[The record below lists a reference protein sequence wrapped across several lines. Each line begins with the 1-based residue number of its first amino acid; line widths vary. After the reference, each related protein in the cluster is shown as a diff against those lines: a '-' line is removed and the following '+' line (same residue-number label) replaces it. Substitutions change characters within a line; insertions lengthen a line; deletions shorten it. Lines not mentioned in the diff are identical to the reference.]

1 MHLTSRHLSSEFYVL
16 HRIFGN
22 TIGNNNN
29 NTLKEKSN
37 AFSDKFFLEMELE
50 KFSLI

>member
-16 HRIFGN
+16 HRKFGN
-22 TIGNNNN
+22 KIGNNNN
-29 NTLKEKSN
+29 FKKKSDD
-37 AFSDKFFLEMELE
+37 FFDKFFLEMELE